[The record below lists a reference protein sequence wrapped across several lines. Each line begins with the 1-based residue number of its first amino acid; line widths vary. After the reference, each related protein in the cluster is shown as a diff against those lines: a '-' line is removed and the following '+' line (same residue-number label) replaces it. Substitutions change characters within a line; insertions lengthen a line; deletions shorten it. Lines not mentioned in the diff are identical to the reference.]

1 MKAKMVCTHGR
12 VIRPEWLD
20 SQLPEDATASLN
32 DLVKINRLLG
42 GHEVL
47 RKTMATLASRDEPFT
62 FLDVGAASGDM
73 GACIQTEYPNAVV
86 TSFDYKPGHLA
97 TAAQPRVAGDAFHM
111 PFRRRSF
118 DFVHCSLF
126 LHHFENERVIELL
139 KNFGSVARQAVVVTD
154 LERNPLAYYFLP
166 LTKWIFH
173 WDRITLHDGPI
184 SVEAA
189 FHADELR
196 SLAEAAGLDNPS
208 VKTYRPA
215 FRLAL
220 VGRPL
225 NPSRGEA

>member
-1 MKAKMVCTHGR
+1 MVCTQGR
-12 VIRPEWLD
+12 IIRPEWLD
-20 SQLPEDATASLN
+20 SQPPEAATPSLN

-47 RKTMATLASRDEPFT
+47 RKTMAGLVRREDHFS

-73 GACIQTEYPNAVV
+73 GEYIKAYYPGAIV
-86 TSFDYKPGHLA
+86 TSFDYKADHLA
-97 TAAQPRVAGDAFHM
+97 TAADPKVCGDAFRM
-111 PFRRRSF
+111 PFRPNSF

-126 LHHFENERVIELL
+126 LHHFQDAEVIELL
-139 KNFGSVARQAVVVTD
+139 RTFSALARRAVVVTD

-166 LTKWIFH
+166 LTKWIFG

-189 FHADELR
+189 FHVGELQQ
-196 SLAEAAGLDNPS
+196 LGQAAGLQD
-208 VKTYRPA
+208 VKVTEHRPA

-220 VGRPL
+220 VGRV
-225 NPSRGEA
+225 G